1 MSGKKKPDRGE
12 RTVYAGVKQRSK
24 EQYAER
30 KQRYRAKTR
39 LTETE
44 TSIVDQMHPAA
55 RKRFLQFSY
64 IDQKRFLKK
73 AERMLMDNE
82 KKEKGKAFTKNAI
95 SSRKE
100 KSDGAERQAKEAK
113 SGQHMSGSQSIVW
126 DRTVSVVSDMVVVMN
141 ALMSESDMDNRQE
154 ENSSVESRVSGNA
167 AGESYSVR
175 RHVKIFRKKMDK
187 SNQKNFL
194 RRKKQKEQLSKGKGM
209 AGKAKGTKKMAAE
222 YLKKLFKKSAEQMT
236 FVSALLTLGII
247 VCIIGAFIG
256 IFAVIVGVMGGA
268 GTGTDSATYQCQVSE
283 QTKSYQELVEKYCEQ
298 YGIEDYVDL
307 CLAVMEQESGGNGTD
322 VMQAEQS
329 YYNTNP
335 PIDTAEESIDCGV
348 HELSDCLTK
357 SGSKDSSDIPL
368 ISLALQGY
376 NFGNGYIEWAKANY
390 GGYSAENAVLFSQRM
405 CSSLGYSSYG
415 DVDYVPHV
423 LRYYV
428 PNSDTTITNE
438 GAANIIKELKENN
451 EVSSSK
457 VWTVI
462 EKGTSLCGTVTYGML
477 DPPRQDDGRDAP
489 TVLDCSSFVAWCF
502 HKSGFTGIP
511 YSSTTATFI
520 NSTKFVTVSADEL
533 KPGDIGLKS
542 ATAPTGGANHVGI
555 YCGKRK
561 DGTKIW
567 LHCTSESGSSLTG
580 NTTGVMLGA
589 YSNFTYFRR
598 LKKWNES

>member
-1 MSGKKKPDRGE
+1 MSSKNKPDRE
-12 RTVYAGVKQRSK
+12 RTVHSSVKQRSR
-24 EQYAER
+24 ERYAER

-44 TSIVDQMHPAA
+44 KSVVDQMHPAA

-73 AERMLMDNE
+73 AERILKNQE
-82 KKEKGKAFTKNAI
+82 KKDKEKESAKNKKRF
-95 SSRKE
+95 RKE
-100 KSDGAERQAKEAK
+100 KPDKILRLVEKIESEQN
-113 SGQHMSGSQSIVW
+113 MSGSQFRVW
-126 DRTVSVVSDMVVVMN
+126 ERAESAASDMAVVIN
-141 ALMSESDMDNRQE
+141 ALLSEADTNDNRE
-154 ENSSVESRVSGNA
+154 ETSSLESRVSGNA
-167 AGESYSVR
+167 ARGYYSVR
-175 RHVKIFRKKMDK
+175 QHVRMVHKKLDK
-187 SNQKNFL
+187 SNQKKYIM
-194 RRKKQKEQLSKGKGM
+194 RKKQKVQKSRGKGG
-209 AGKAKGTKKMAAE
+209 AGKAKATKKKAAE
-222 YLKKLFKKSAEQMT
+222 SLKELLKKSAEQMT
-236 FVSALLTLGII
+236 SAPVLLTSGIL
-247 VCIIGAFIG
+247 VCIIAAFIG
-256 IFAVIVGVMGGA
+256 VFAIIVGVMGGA

-283 QTKSYQELVEKYCEQ
+283 QTESYRELVEKYCEQ

-307 CLAVMEQESGGNGTD
+307 CLAVIEQESGGNGTD

-348 HELSDCLTK
+348 HELSDCLSK

-376 NFGNGYIEWAKANY
+376 NFGNGYIDWALTNY

-405 CSSLGYSSYG
+405 CNSLGYSSYG

-428 PNSDTTITNE
+428 PNVETTITNE
-438 GAANIIKELKENN
+438 GAANLMKELKENN
-451 EVSSSK
+451 EASSSK
-457 VWTVI
+457 VWNVI
-462 EKGTSLCGTVTYGML
+462 GKGASLCGKVTYGML
-477 DPPRQDDGRDAP
+477 DPPRQDDGRDNP

-511 YSSTTATFI
+511 YGSTTATFI

-580 NTTGVMLGA
+580 NTSGVMLGS

-598 LKKWNES
+598 LKKWNQE

>member
-1 MSGKKKPDRGE
+1 MSGKKKAGRQTNSHSSVKKRSRE
-12 RTVYAGVKQRSK
+12 RYT
-24 EQYAER
+24 ER
-30 KQRYRAKTR
+30 KQKHRAKTR
-39 LTETE
+39 LTEAEMT
-44 TSIVDQMHPAA
+44 IVEQMHPEA
-55 RKRFLQFSY
+55 RKRFLQFSRT
-64 IDQKRFLKK
+64 DQKRFLER
-73 AERMLMDNE
+73 AERILLDME
-82 KKEKGKAFTKNAI
+82 KKEKGKAFVKGKI
-95 SSRKE
+95 RSHKE
-100 KSDGAERQAKEAK
+100 NPEEAARLIDEMVFRQR
-113 SGQHMSGSQSIVW
+113 MSGSQPSV
-126 DRTVSVVSDMVVVMN
+126 RERKVSVVSGMAAVMN
-141 ALMSESDMDNRQE
+141 ALMSESDMNNSQE
-154 ENSSVESRVSGNA
+154 ETSSVESRVSGNA
-167 AGESYSVR
+167 ARGYYSVR
-175 RHVKIFRKKMDK
+175 QHVKLVHKKLDK
-187 SNQKNFL
+187 SSQTNFL
-194 RRKKQKEQLSKGKGM
+194 RRNWQKEKLVRGKGV
-209 AGKAKGTKKMAAE
+209 AGKAKGMGKKVAE
-222 YLKKLFKKSAEQMT
+222 PLKKLLKKSAEQLT
-236 FVSALLTLGII
+236 SAPVLLTIGIF
-247 VCIIGAFIG
+247 VCIIAAFIG
-256 IFAVIVGVMGGA
+256 VFAIIVGVMGGA
-268 GTGTDSATYQCQVSE
+268 GTGSDSATYQCQVSE
-283 QTKSYQELVEKYCEQ
+283 QTESYRELVEKYCER
-298 YGIEDYVDL
+298 YRIEDYVDL
-307 CLAVMEQESGGNGTD
+307 CLAVIEQESGGNGTD

-348 HELSDCLTK
+348 HELSDCLSK

-376 NFGNGYIEWAKANY
+376 NFGNGYIDWALTNY

-405 CSSLGYSSYG
+405 CNSLGYSSYG

-428 PNSDTTITNE
+428 PNVETTITNE
-438 GAANIIKELKENN
+438 GAANLMKELKENN
-451 EVSSSK
+451 EASSSK
-457 VWTVI
+457 VWNVI
-462 EKGTSLCGTVTYGML
+462 GKGASLCGKVTYGML
-477 DPPRQDDGRDAP
+477 DPPRQDDGRDNP

-580 NTTGVMLGA
+580 NTSGVMLGS

-598 LKKWNES
+598 LKKWNQE

>member
-1 MSGKKKPDRGE
+1 MSSKKKSDKGE
-12 RTVYAGVKQRSK
+12 RTVHASVKQRSR
-24 EQYAER
+24 ELYAER

-44 TSIVDQMHPAA
+44 TSIVDQMHPVA

-73 AERMLMDNE
+73 AERILLEKE
-82 KKEKGKAFTKNAI
+82 KKEKGKAVAKSTI

-100 KSDGAERQAKEAK
+100 KSDRAECRAKEAK
-113 SGQHMSGSQSIVW
+113 SEQHMPGNSSVAQ
-126 DRTVSVVSDMVVVMN
+126 DRIVSVVSDMAIIMN
-141 ALMSESDMDNRQE
+141 ALMSESDMDNSQDE
-154 ENSSVESRVSGNA
+154 TSPVESRVSGNA
-167 AGESYSVR
+167 VGEYYSAR
-175 RHVKIFRKKMDK
+175 RHVKIFHKKMDK

-194 RRKKQKEQLSKGKGM
+194 KRKRQKEQLPQRKGG
-209 AGKAKGTKKMAAE
+209 AGKAKETKKKAAE
-222 YLKKLFKKSAEQMT
+222 SLKKLFKKSAEQMT
-236 FVSALLTLGII
+236 SAPALLTLGIF
-247 VCIIGAFIG
+247 VCITGAFIG
-256 IFAVIVGVMGGA
+256 IFAIVVGMMGGA
-268 GTGTDSATYQCQVSE
+268 GTGTDSSTYQCQVSE
-283 QTKSYQELVEKYCEQ
+283 QTESYRELVEKYCEQ

-357 SGSKDSSDIPL
+357 SGSRDSSDIPL

-438 GAANIIKELKENN
+438 GAANLIKELKENN
-451 EVSSSK
+451 QVSSSK

-462 EKGTSLCGTVTYGML
+462 EKGTSLCGKVTYGML

-520 NSTKFVTVSADEL
+520 SSTKFVTVPADDL

-542 ATAPTGGANHVGI
+542 ETAPTGGANHVGI

-567 LHCTSESGSSLTG
+567 MHCTSESGTSLTG
-580 NTTGVMLGA
+580 NASGVMLGS

-598 LKKWNES
+598 LKKWN

>member
-1 MSGKKKPDRGE
+1 MSSKNKPDRE
-12 RTVYAGVKQRSK
+12 RTVHSSVKQRSR

-44 TSIVDQMHPAA
+44 KSIVDQMHPAA

-73 AERMLMDNE
+73 AERILLNME
-82 KKEKGKAFTKNAI
+82 KKEKGKAFAKDKV
-95 SSRKE
+95 RFHKE
-100 KSDGAERQAKEAK
+100 KPDEVARLTEKMESC
-113 SGQHMSGSQSIVW
+113 QHMSGSQSLVRERAASI
-126 DRTVSVVSDMVVVMN
+126 TGDMAVVMN
-141 ALMSESDMDNRQE
+141 ALLSESNTNDNQE
-154 ENSSVESRVSGNA
+154 ETSSLESRVSGNTA
-167 AGESYSVR
+167 RGYYSVR
-175 RHVKIFRKKMDK
+175 QHVKLVHKKLDK
-187 SNQKNFL
+187 SNQKKLF
-194 RRKKQKEQLSKGKGM
+194 RRKRQEEQTPWRKRLAEKFKE
-209 AGKAKGTKKMAAE
+209 TRKKAAE
-222 YLKKLFKKSAEQMT
+222 SLKKLLRKLVEKLTSE
-236 FVSALLTLGII
+236 SALLILGMF
-247 VCIIGAFIG
+247 VCILGAFIG
-256 IFAVIVGVMGGA
+256 VFAIIVGVMGGA
-268 GTGTDSATYQCQVSE
+268 GTGSDSATYQCQVSE
-283 QTKSYQELVEKYCEQ
+283 QTESYRELVEKYCER
-298 YGIEDYVDL
+298 YRIEDYVDL
-307 CLAVMEQESGGNGTD
+307 CLAVIEQESGGNGTD

-348 HELSDCLTK
+348 HELSDCLSK

-376 NFGNGYIEWAKANY
+376 NFGNGYIDWALTNY

-405 CSSLGYSSYG
+405 CNSLGYSSYG

-428 PNSDTTITNE
+428 PNVETTITNE
-438 GAANIIKELKENN
+438 GAANLMKELKENN
-451 EVSSSK
+451 EASSSK
-457 VWTVI
+457 VWNVI
-462 EKGTSLCGTVTYGML
+462 GKGASLCGKVTYGML
-477 DPPRQDDGRDAP
+477 DPPRQDDGRDNP

-580 NTTGVMLGA
+580 NTSGVMLGS

-598 LKKWNES
+598 LKKWNQE

>member
-1 MSGKKKPDRGE
+1 MSSKNKPDRE
-12 RTVYAGVKQRSK
+12 RTVHSSVKQRSR

-44 TSIVDQMHPAA
+44 KSIVDQMHPAA

-73 AERMLMDNE
+73 AERILLNME
-82 KKEKGKAFTKNAI
+82 KKEKGKAFAKDKV
-95 SSRKE
+95 RLHKE
-100 KSDGAERQAKEAK
+100 KPDAVARLTEKMESC
-113 SGQHMSGSQSIVW
+113 QHMSGSQSLVRERAASI
-126 DRTVSVVSDMVVVMN
+126 TGDMAVVMN
-141 ALMSESDMDNRQE
+141 ALLSESNTNNNQE
-154 ENSSVESRVSGNA
+154 ETSSLESRVSGNA
-167 AGESYSVR
+167 ARGYYSVR
-175 RHVKIFRKKMDK
+175 QHVKLVHKKLDK
-187 SNQKNFL
+187 SNQKKLF
-194 RRKKQKEQLSKGKGM
+194 RRKRQEEQMPWRKRLAEKFKE
-209 AGKAKGTKKMAAE
+209 TRKKAAE
-222 YLKKLFKKSAEQMT
+222 SLKKLLRKSVEKLSSE
-236 FVSALLTLGII
+236 SALLILGMF
-247 VCIIGAFIG
+247 VCISGAFIG
-256 IFAVIVGVMGGA
+256 VFAIIIGVMGGA

-283 QTKSYQELVEKYCEQ
+283 QTESYRELVEKYCEQ

-307 CLAVMEQESGGNGTD
+307 CLAVIEQESGGNGTD

-348 HELSDCLTK
+348 HELSDCLSK

-376 NFGNGYIEWAKANY
+376 NFGNGYIDWALTNY

-405 CSSLGYSSYG
+405 CNSLGYSSYG

-428 PNSDTTITNE
+428 PNVETTITNE
-438 GAANIIKELKENN
+438 GAANLMKELKENN
-451 EVSSSK
+451 EASSSK
-457 VWTVI
+457 VWNVI
-462 EKGTSLCGTVTYGML
+462 GKGASLCGKVTYGML
-477 DPPRQDDGRDAP
+477 DPPRQDDGRDNP

-511 YSSTTATFI
+511 YGSTTATFI

-580 NTTGVMLGA
+580 NTSGVMLGS

-598 LKKWNES
+598 LKKWNQE

>member
-1 MSGKKKPDRGE
+1 MSSKKKSDKGE
-12 RTVYAGVKQRSK
+12 RTVHASVKQRSR
-24 EQYAER
+24 ELYAER

-44 TSIVDQMHPAA
+44 TSIVDQMHPVA

-73 AERMLMDNE
+73 AERILLEKE
-82 KKEKGKAFTKNAI
+82 KKEKGKVVAKSTI

-100 KSDGAERQAKEAK
+100 KSDRAECRAKEAK
-113 SGQHMSGSQSIVW
+113 SEQHMPGNSSVAQ
-126 DRTVSVVSDMVVVMN
+126 DRIVSVVSDMAIIMN
-141 ALMSESDMDNRQE
+141 ALMSESDMDNSQDE
-154 ENSSVESRVSGNA
+154 TSPVESRVSGNA
-167 AGESYSVR
+167 VGEYYSAR
-175 RHVKIFRKKMDK
+175 RHVKIFQKKMDK

-194 RRKKQKEQLSKGKGM
+194 KRKRQKEQLPQRKGGV
-209 AGKAKGTKKMAAE
+209 GKAKETKKKAAE
-222 YLKKLFKKSAEQMT
+222 SLKKLFKKSAEQMT
-236 FVSALLTLGII
+236 SAPALLTLGIF
-247 VCIIGAFIG
+247 VCITGAFIG
-256 IFAVIVGVMGGA
+256 IFAIVVGMMGGA
-268 GTGTDSATYQCQVSE
+268 GTGTDSSTYQCQVSE
-283 QTKSYQELVEKYCEQ
+283 QTESYRELVEKYCEQ

-348 HELSDCLTK
+348 HELSDCMSK

-376 NFGNGYIEWAKANY
+376 NFGNGYIDWALTNY

-405 CSSLGYSSYG
+405 CNSLGYSSYG

-428 PNSDTTITNE
+428 PNVETTITNE
-438 GAANIIKELKENN
+438 GAANLMKELKENN
-451 EVSSSK
+451 EASSSK
-457 VWTVI
+457 VWNVI
-462 EKGTSLCGTVTYGML
+462 GKGASLCGKVTYGML
-477 DPPRQDDGRDAP
+477 DPPRQDDGRDNP

-567 LHCTSESGSSLTG
+567 MHCTSESGTSLTG
-580 NTTGVMLGA
+580 NASGVMLGS

-598 LKKWNES
+598 LKKWN

>member
-1 MSGKKKPDRGE
+1 MSSKNKPGRE
-12 RTVYAGVKQRSK
+12 RTVHSSVKQRSR

-44 TSIVDQMHPAA
+44 KSIVDQMHPAA
-55 RKRFLQFSY
+55 RKRFLQFSRT
-64 IDQKRFLKK
+64 DQKRFLER
-73 AERMLMDNE
+73 AERILLDME
-82 KKEKGKAFTKNAI
+82 KKEKGEAFVKGKI
-95 SSRKE
+95 RSHKE
-100 KSDGAERQAKEAK
+100 NPEEAARLIDEMVFRQR
-113 SGQHMSGSQSIVW
+113 MSGSQPSVQE
-126 DRTVSVVSDMVVVMN
+126 RKVSVVSGMAAVMN
-141 ALMSESDMDNRQE
+141 ALMSESDMNNSQE
-154 ENSSVESRVSGNA
+154 ETSSVESRVSGNA
-167 AGESYSVR
+167 ARGYYSVR
-175 RHVKIFRKKMDK
+175 QHVRMVHKKLDK
-187 SNQKNFL
+187 SNQKKFIM
-194 RRKKQKEQLSKGKGM
+194 RKKQKVQKSRGKGG
-209 AGKAKGTKKMAAE
+209 AAKATKKKAVE
-222 YLKKLFKKSAEQMT
+222 SLKELLKKSAEQMT
-236 FVSALLTLGII
+236 SASVLLTSGIL
-247 VCIIGAFIG
+247 VCIIAAFIG
-256 IFAVIVGVMGGA
+256 VFAIIVSVMGGA

-283 QTKSYQELVEKYCEQ
+283 QTESYRELVEKYCEQ

-307 CLAVMEQESGGNGTD
+307 CLAVIEQESGGNGTD

-348 HELSDCLTK
+348 HELSDCLSK

-376 NFGNGYIEWAKANY
+376 NFGNGYIDWALTNY

-405 CSSLGYSSYG
+405 CNSLGYSSYG

-428 PNSDTTITNE
+428 PNVETTITNE
-438 GAANIIKELKENN
+438 GAANLMKELKENN
-451 EVSSSK
+451 EASSSK
-457 VWTVI
+457 VWNVI
-462 EKGTSLCGTVTYGML
+462 GKGASLCGKVTYGML
-477 DPPRQDDGRDAP
+477 DPPRQDDGRDNP

-580 NTTGVMLGA
+580 NTSGVMLGS

-598 LKKWNES
+598 LKKWNQE

>member
-1 MSGKKKPDRGE
+1 MSSKNKPDRE
-12 RTVYAGVKQRSK
+12 RTVHSSVKQRSR

-44 TSIVDQMHPAA
+44 KSIVDQMHPAA

-73 AERMLMDNE
+73 AERILLNME
-82 KKEKGKAFTKNAI
+82 KKEKGKAFVKGKVHL
-95 SSRKE
+95 RKE
-100 KSDGAERQAKEAK
+100 KPDEVACLIEKMESC
-113 SGQHMSGSQSIVW
+113 QHVSGSQPLVRERAASI
-126 DRTVSVVSDMVVVMN
+126 TGDMAVVMN
-141 ALMSESDMDNRQE
+141 ALLSESNTNDNQE
-154 ENSSVESRVSGNA
+154 ETSSLESRVSGNA
-167 AGESYSVR
+167 ARGYYSVR
-175 RHVKIFRKKMDK
+175 QHVKLIHKKLDK
-187 SNQKNFL
+187 SNQKKYIM
-194 RRKKQKEQLSKGKGM
+194 RKKQKVQKSRGKGG
-209 AGKAKGTKKMAAE
+209 AGKAKATKKKAAE
-222 YLKKLFKKSAEQMT
+222 SLKELLKKSAEQLT
-236 FVSALLTLGII
+236 SAPVLLTSGIL
-247 VCIIGAFIG
+247 VCIIAAFIG
-256 IFAVIVGVMGGA
+256 VFAIIVGVMGGA

-283 QTKSYQELVEKYCEQ
+283 QTESYRELVEKYCEQ

-307 CLAVMEQESGGNGTD
+307 CLAVIEQESGGNGTD

-348 HELSDCLTK
+348 HELSDCLSK

-376 NFGNGYIEWAKANY
+376 NFGNGYIDWALTNY

-405 CSSLGYSSYG
+405 CNSLGYSSYG

-428 PNSDTTITNE
+428 PNVETTITNE
-438 GAANIIKELKENN
+438 GAANLMKELKENN
-451 EVSSSK
+451 EASSSK
-457 VWTVI
+457 VWNVI
-462 EKGTSLCGTVTYGML
+462 GKGASLCGKVTYGML
-477 DPPRQDDGRDAP
+477 DPPRQDDGRDNP

-511 YSSTTATFI
+511 YGSTTATFI

-580 NTTGVMLGA
+580 NTSGVMLGL

-598 LKKWNES
+598 LKKWNQE